1 MKTLLISLVSDQT
14 VPNVQLINE
23 FKNEYTDYQFI
34 TTKAMEAKGCRKWIE
49 AAAKISCKGEP
60 IEVNEFSYDDIQ
72 QKLNSFDFSIYEKL
86 IINLTGGTKVMTL
99 AAHDFFKD
107 EEGAHIYYV
116 TGIDKKYIKVF
127 PGKRKVEFKINYS
140 LSVEE
145 YLIAYGFNVKKSEV
159 SQVNKDVTEKI
170 FSMYIDKSIYNYWET
185 INQLRSF
192 RSKGVKSD
200 AMNDNISELIN
211 RMGLIPQKSGVL
223 NAEEV
228 KFMTGEW
235 FEQYIYNK
243 VKEDFG
249 LDESKIL
256 MGVKL
261 NKEVKDNESITV
273 KKLLQTDDVQ
283 QAKPDNEIDVI
294 FMFNGNIYIIECKS
308 SIIDV
313 KEVEIEKNG
322 QITKKMKEDNILGE
336 TIYKSDSIKNKFG
349 LFAKSYICTLTNF
362 ADYVNNGTLN
372 ETNNKKRKMEE
383 LINRASL
390 SKVSIIDGNMLSK
403 YESIKEI
410 LTSC

>member
-23 FKNEYTDYQFI
+23 FKNESTDYQFI
-34 TTKAMEAKGCRKWIE
+34 TTKGMEDKGCRKWIE
-49 AAAKISCKGEP
+49 TAAKISCKGEP
-60 IEVNEFSYDDIQ
+60 IVVNEFSYDDIQ
-72 QKLNSFDFSIYEKL
+72 QRLLSFDFTGYEKL
-86 IINLTGGTKVMTL
+86 IVNLTGGTKVMTL
-99 AAHDFFKD
+99 AAHEFFK
-107 EEGAHIYYV
+107 EEGADIYYV

-127 PGKRKVEFKINYS
+127 PGKKKIEFKINYS

-145 YLIAYGFNVKKSEV
+145 YLIAYGFNVKKSDIPP
-159 SQVNKDVTEKI
+159 SNKDVIEKI

-200 AMNDNISELIN
+200 AMNHNISELIN
-211 RMGLIPQKSGVL
+211 QMGMIPQKSGVL

-362 ADYVNNGTLN
+362 SDYVNNGTLN
-372 ETNNKKRKMEE
+372 ETNNKKRKMKE

-403 YESIKEI
+403 NESIQQI
-410 LTSC
+410 IQSC

>member
-23 FKNEYTDYQFI
+23 FKNESTDYQFI
-34 TTKAMEAKGCRKWIE
+34 TTKGMEDKGCRKWIE
-49 AAAKISCKGEP
+49 TAAKISCKGKP
-60 IEVNEFSYDDIQ
+60 IVVNEFSYDDIQ
-72 QKLNSFDFSIYEKL
+72 QRLLSFDFTGYEKL
-86 IINLTGGTKVMTL
+86 IVNLTGGTKVMTL
-99 AAHDFFKD
+99 AAHEFFK
-107 EEGAHIYYV
+107 EEGADIYYV

-127 PGKRKVEFKINYS
+127 PGKKKIEFKINYS

-170 FSMYIDKSIYNYWET
+170 FSMYIDKSINNYWET

-200 AMNDNISELIN
+200 AMNDNITELIN
-211 RMGLIPQKSGVL
+211 QMGLTPEKSGVL
-223 NAEEV
+223 NPEEV

-283 QAKPDNEIDVI
+283 QAEPDNEIDVI

>member
-34 TTKAMEAKGCRKWIE
+34 TTKAMEAKGCRIWIE
-49 AAAKISCKGEP
+49 TAANICCKGEP
-60 IEVNEFSYDDIQ
+60 IVVNEFSYDDIQ
-72 QKLNSFDFSIYEKL
+72 QRLSSFDFTGYEKL
-86 IINLTGGTKVMTL
+86 IVNLTGGTKVMTL
-99 AAHDFFKD
+99 AAHEFFK
-107 EEGAHIYYV
+107 EEGADIYYV

-127 PGKRKVEFKINYS
+127 PGKKKIEFKINYS

-145 YLIAYGFNVKKSEV
+145 YLIAYGFNVKKSDIPPF
-159 SQVNKDVTEKI
+159 NKDVTEQI

-185 INQLRSF
+185 INQLRAY

-200 AMNDNISELIN
+200 AMNENIFALIEKV
-211 RMGLIPQKSGVL
+211 GLIPQKNAVL
-223 NAEEV
+223 NADEV
-228 KFMTGEW
+228 KFLTGEW

-243 VKEDFG
+243 VQQDFG
-249 LDESKIL
+249 LDDTKIL

-261 NKEVKDNESITV
+261 NKDVKDYESITV
-273 KKLLQTDDVQ
+273 KKLLQIEAVQ

-294 FMFNGNIYIIECKS
+294 FMFNGSIYIIECKS
-308 SIIDV
+308 SIIDM
-313 KEVEIEKNG
+313 KEMEVEKNG
-322 QITKKMKEDNILGE
+322 QTIKKIKEDNILGE
-336 TIYKSDSIKNKFG
+336 TIYKSDSIKTKFG

-362 ADYVNNGTLN
+362 ADYVNSGTLN
-372 ETNNKKRKMEE
+372 ETNSKKRKMEE

-403 YESIKEI
+403 NESIQQI
-410 LTSC
+410 IQSC

>member
-23 FKNEYTDYQFI
+23 FKNESADYQFI
-34 TTKAMEAKGCRKWIE
+34 TTKGMEDKGCRKWIE
-49 AAAKISCKGEP
+49 TAAKISCKGEP
-60 IEVNEFSYDDIQ
+60 IVVNEFSYDDIQ
-72 QKLNSFDFSIYEKL
+72 QRLLSFDFTGYEKL
-86 IINLTGGTKVMTL
+86 IVNLTGGTKVMTL
-99 AAHDFFKD
+99 AAHEFFK
-107 EEGAHIYYV
+107 EEGADIYYV

-127 PGKRKVEFKINYS
+127 PGKKKIEFKINYS

-170 FSMYIDKSIYNYWET
+170 FSMYIDKSINNYWET